1 MRSSAL
7 RAPLL
12 GSLGL
17 ALALA
22 ACDRDTTGPD
32 PALSPTAAATT
43 TAAGT
48 GAGGAVYTST
58 NGATANAILAF
69 SRAEDGA
76 LTAIGSFP
84 TGGRGTGGAVDPL
97 ASQYAV
103 ILSGDHRLLFTVN
116 AGTNDVTSFR
126 VGGDGGIT
134 LADRQSAGGTLPVSL
149 ASRDGLLYVLNAGDN
164 TVTGIR
170 VNPEGKLIP
179 IPQGT
184 RSLAAG
190 AAGASTIHF
199 SADGRSVIVTERVA
213 NRLETLAVEPNGRL
227 GAPVVTASSGAVPF
241 GFDVTDGGVAVVSE
255 AGGTQATAP
264 NSAVS
269 SYTAGGSGGLS
280 LVTGSLD
287 TGGKASCWVIL
298 TADGTA
304 FVANAGS
311 DAISSVRV
319 NGNGSLSLIDASAG
333 TTPAGAAPIDIDLS
347 TGDRFLY
354 ALEAGSGNIGVFEVD
369 GADLTPGTAVPTGA
383 GGASGL
389 QGIAAY

>member
-7 RAPLL
+7 QASLL

-17 ALALA
+17 SLVLA

-32 PALSPTAAATT
+32 PALSPTAAVAVSSD
-43 TAAGT
+43 
-48 GAGGAVYTST
+48 AGGAVYTST
-58 NGATANAILAF
+58 NGASANAILAF
-69 SRAEDGA
+69 RRAEDGSLA
-76 LTAIGSFP
+76 AIGSFP
-84 TGGRGTGGAVDPL
+84 TGGRGIGGAVDPL
-97 ASQYAV
+97 ASQYAL
-103 ILSGDHRLLFTVN
+103 ILSADHRLLFTVN

-126 VGGDGGIT
+126 VGADGGLT
-134 LADRQSAGGTLPVSL
+134 LVDRQSSGGTLPVSL

-170 VNPEGKLIP
+170 VNPQGKLIA

-199 SADGRSVIVTERVA
+199 SADGRRVIVTERVA
-213 NRLETLAVEPNGRL
+213 NRLETLAVEANGRL

-241 GFDVTDGGVAVVSE
+241 GFDVTHGGVAVVSE

-269 SYTAGGSGGLS
+269 SYAAGASGGLS
-280 LVTGSLD
+280 LVTGSID
-287 TGGKASCWVIL
+287 AGGKAACWVVV

-304 FVANAGS
+304 FVANSAS
-311 DAISSVRV
+311 NAIASVRV
-319 NGNGSLSLIDASAG
+319 NGDGSLALIDASAAS
-333 TTPAGAAPIDIDLS
+333 TPSGATPIDIDLS

-354 ALEAGSGNIGVFEVD
+354 ALEAGSGNIGIFAVN
-369 GADLTPGTAVPTGA
+369 GAALTAGGAVPTGA
-383 GGASGL
+383 SGASGL
-389 QGIAAY
+389 QGIAAF

>member
-7 RAPLL
+7 QAPLL
-12 GSLGL
+12 GLVGL
-17 ALALA
+17 SLALA
-22 ACDRDTTGPD
+22 ACDRDSTGPD
-32 PALSPTAAATT
+32 AALSPAVV
-43 TAAGT
+43 GT
-48 GAGGAVYTST
+48 DAGGAVYTST
-58 NGATANAILAF
+58 NGASANAILAF
-69 SRAEDGA
+69 RRAEDGA

-103 ILSGDHRLLFTVN
+103 ILSADHRLLFTVN

-126 VGGDGGIT
+126 VGDDGSLT

-149 ASRDGLLYVLNAGDN
+149 ASRDGLLYVLDAGDN
-164 TVTGIR
+164 TVTGLR
-170 VNPEGKLIP
+170 VNPQGKLIA
-179 IPQGT
+179 IPQGS

-199 SADGRSVIVTERVA
+199 SADGQSVIVTERAA

-255 AGGTQATAP
+255 AGGTQTTAP

-269 SYTAGGSGGLS
+269 SYTGGGSGGLT
-280 LVTGSLD
+280 LITGSID
-287 TGGKASCWVIL
+287 AGGRAACWVAV

-304 FVANAGS
+304 FVANSAS
-311 DAISSVRV
+311 DAIASVRV
-319 NGNGSLSLIDASAG
+319 NGTGSLSLLDASAA
-333 TTPAGAAPIDIDLS
+333 TTPAGATPIDIDLS

-354 ALEAGSGNIGVFEVD
+354 ALEAGSGDIGVFAVN
-369 GADLTPGTAVPTGA
+369 GASLTAGTAVPTGVA
-383 GGASGL
+383 GASGL